1 MVALARQ
8 PGPKTPAPQLTS
20 SAMRIG
26 PLTMTRSATASVVPD
41 TPTSAKAGS
50 QMASTAAITVGMYSG
65 RQPAIT
71 ALIAIFSTVARPSR
85 GATWPTS
92 SAPSRPLARTAA
104 CTRASVGGTTGSP
117 SVTPR
122 A

>member
-1 MVALARQ
+1 M
-8 PGPKTPAPQLTS
+8 S
-20 SAMRIG
+20 SG
-26 PLTMTRSATASVVPD
+26 VTASVVPD

-50 QMASTAAITVGMYSG
+50 QMASTPAITAGRYSG

-71 ALIAIFSTVARPSR
+71 ALSAIFSTVARPKR
-85 GATWPTS
+85 GATRPMS
-92 SAPSRPLARTAA
+92 SSPARPLASTAA
-104 CTRASVGGTTGSP
+104 RTRAAVGGITGKP